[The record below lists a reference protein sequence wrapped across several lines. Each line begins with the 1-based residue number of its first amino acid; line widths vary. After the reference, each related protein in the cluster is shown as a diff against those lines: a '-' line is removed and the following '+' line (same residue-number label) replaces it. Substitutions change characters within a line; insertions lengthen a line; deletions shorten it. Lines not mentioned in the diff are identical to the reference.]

1 MCFLI
6 KKFENLFLHLSNT
19 KSNIMETRNYSKVYR
34 ILHWLIAFSFIFLL
48 ITIFLRKTWMEKNH
62 VAEIIQAFLADKGY
76 PALPEDDA
84 ILLAKK
90 IRKPMWDWH
99 IYLGYVLTGLYC
111 IRLAVPFFGE
121 MKFSSP
127 FKAGLDMKTKFQ
139 FWVYLVFY
147 ACTAVSLITGLII
160 EFGPKEYKK
169 PMEEIHEL
177 SLYYLLGFMV
187 LHFGGILIAELTS
200 DKGLVSRIISG
211 SKKEK

>member
-1 MCFLI
+1 
-6 KKFENLFLHLSNT
+6 
-19 KSNIMETRNYSKVYR
+19 METRNYSKVYR
-34 ILHWLIAFSFIFLL
+34 ILHWLIAFSFILL
-48 ITIFLRKTWMEKNH
+48 LLTIFLRKTWMEKNH
-62 VAEIIQAFLADKGY
+62 VAEIIQTFLADKGY
-76 PALPEDDA
+76 TALPEDDA

-160 EFGPKEYKK
+160 EFGPKDYKK

-177 SLYYLLGFMV
+177 SLYYLLGFMI
-187 LHFGGILIAELTS
+187 LHFGGVLIAELTS

-211 SKKEK
+211 SKKE

>member
-6 KKFENLFLHLSNT
+6 KKSENLFLHLSNI

-34 ILHWLIAFSFIFLL
+34 ILHWLIAFSFILLL

-177 SLYYLLGFMV
+177 SLYYLLGFMI

-211 SKKEK
+211 SKKE

>member
-1 MCFLI
+1 
-6 KKFENLFLHLSNT
+6 
-19 KSNIMETRNYSKVYR
+19 METRNYSKVYR
-34 ILHWLIAFSFIFLL
+34 ILHWLIAFSFILLL

-99 IYLGYVLTGLYC
+99 IYIGYVLTGLYC

-147 ACTAVSLITGLII
+147 VCTAISLITGLII

-177 SLYYLLGFMV
+177 SLYYLLGFMI

-211 SKKEK
+211 SKKE

>member
-1 MCFLI
+1 
-6 KKFENLFLHLSNT
+6 
-19 KSNIMETRNYSKVYR
+19 METRNYSKVYR

-99 IYLGYVLTGLYC
+99 IYIGYILTGLYC

-177 SLYYLLGFMV
+177 SLYYLLGFMI

-200 DKGLVSRIISG
+200 DKGLVSRIING
-211 SKKEK
+211 GKKE

>member
-6 KKFENLFLHLSNT
+6 KKSENLFLHLSNI

-34 ILHWLIAFSFIFLL
+34 ILHWLIAFSFILLL

-62 VAEIIQAFLADKGY
+62 VAEIIQAFLADKSY

-177 SLYYLLGFMV
+177 SMYYLLGFMI

-211 SKKEK
+211 SKKE

>member
-6 KKFENLFLHLSNT
+6 KKSENLFLHLSNI
-19 KSNIMETRNYSKVYR
+19 KSSIMETRNYSKVYR

-177 SLYYLLGFMV
+177 SLYYLLGFMI
-187 LHFGGILIAELTS
+187 LHIGGILIAELTS

-211 SKKEK
+211 SKKE

>member
-1 MCFLI
+1 
-6 KKFENLFLHLSNT
+6 
-19 KSNIMETRNYSKVYR
+19 METRNYSKVYR
-34 ILHWLIAFSFIFLL
+34 ILHWLIAFSFILLL

-62 VAEIIQAFLADKGY
+62 VAEIIQAFLADKSY

-177 SLYYLLGFMV
+177 SLYYLLGFMI
-187 LHFGGILIAELTS
+187 LHFGGVLIAELTS

-211 SKKEK
+211 SKKE

>member
-1 MCFLI
+1 
-6 KKFENLFLHLSNT
+6 
-19 KSNIMETRNYSKVYR
+19 METRNYSKVYR
-34 ILHWLIAFSFIFLL
+34 ILHWLIAFSFILL
-48 ITIFLRKTWMEKNH
+48 LLTIFLRKTWMEKNH
-62 VAEIIQAFLADKGY
+62 VAEIIQTFLADKGY
-76 PALPEDDA
+76 TALPEDDA

-127 FKAGLDMKTKFQ
+127 FKAGLDIKTKFQ

-147 ACTAVSLITGLII
+147 VCTAISLFTGLII
-160 EFGPKEYKK
+160 EFGPKAYKK
-169 PMEEIHEL
+169 PVEEIHEL
-177 SLYYLLGFMV
+177 SLYYLLGFMI
-187 LHFGGILIAELTS
+187 LHFSGILIAELTS

-211 SKKEK
+211 SKKE

>member
-1 MCFLI
+1 
-6 KKFENLFLHLSNT
+6 
-19 KSNIMETRNYSKVYR
+19 METRNYSRVYR

-76 PALPEDDA
+76 PVLPEDDA

-99 IYLGYVLTGLYC
+99 IYIGYILTGLYC

-177 SLYYLLGFMV
+177 SLYYLLGFMI

-200 DKGLVSRIISG
+200 DKGLVSRIING
-211 SKKEK
+211 GKKE

>member
-1 MCFLI
+1 
-6 KKFENLFLHLSNT
+6 
-19 KSNIMETRNYSKVYR
+19 METRNYSKVYR

-127 FKAGLDMKTKFQ
+127 FKAGLDMKIKFQ

-177 SLYYLLGFMV
+177 SLYYLLGFMI
-187 LHFGGILIAELTS
+187 LHFGGVLIAELTS

-211 SKKEK
+211 SKKE

>member
-6 KKFENLFLHLSNT
+6 KKSENLFLHLSNT

-34 ILHWLIAFSFIFLL
+34 ILHWLIAFSFILLL

-62 VAEIIQAFLADKGY
+62 VAEIIQAFLADKSY

-127 FKAGLDMKTKFQ
+127 FKAGLDVKTKFQ

-177 SLYYLLGFMV
+177 SLYYLLGFMI
-187 LHFGGILIAELTS
+187 LHIGGILIAELTS

-211 SKKEK
+211 SKKE

>member
-1 MCFLI
+1 
-6 KKFENLFLHLSNT
+6 
-19 KSNIMETRNYSKVYR
+19 METRNYSKVYR

-99 IYLGYVLTGLYC
+99 IYLRYVLTGLYC

-177 SLYYLLGFMV
+177 SLYYLLGFMI
-187 LHFGGILIAELTS
+187 LHFGGVLIAELTS

-211 SKKEK
+211 SKKE

>member
-1 MCFLI
+1 
-6 KKFENLFLHLSNT
+6 
-19 KSNIMETRNYSKVYR
+19 METRNYSRVYR

-76 PALPEDDA
+76 PVLPEDDA

-99 IYLGYVLTGLYC
+99 IYIGYILTGLYC

-127 FKAGLDMKTKFQ
+127 FKTGLDMKTKFQ

-177 SLYYLLGFMV
+177 SLYYLLGFMI

-211 SKKEK
+211 SKKE

>member
-1 MCFLI
+1 
-6 KKFENLFLHLSNT
+6 
-19 KSNIMETRNYSKVYR
+19 METRNYSKVYR

-62 VAEIIQAFLADKGY
+62 VAEIIQAFLADKSY

-177 SLYYLLGFMV
+177 SLYYLLGFMI
-187 LHFGGILIAELTS
+187 LHIGGILIAELTS

-211 SKKEK
+211 SKKE

>member
-6 KKFENLFLHLSNT
+6 KKSENLFLHLSNI

-34 ILHWLIAFSFIFLL
+34 ILHWLIAFSFILLL

-62 VAEIIQAFLADKGY
+62 VAEIIQAFLADKSY

-160 EFGPKEYKK
+160 EFGPKDYKK

-177 SLYYLLGFMV
+177 SLYYLLGFMI
-187 LHFGGILIAELTS
+187 LHFGGVLIAELTS
-200 DKGLVSRIISG
+200 DKGLVSRIING
-211 SKKEK
+211 SKKE

>member
-1 MCFLI
+1 
-6 KKFENLFLHLSNT
+6 
-19 KSNIMETRNYSKVYR
+19 METRNYSKVYR

-76 PALPEDDA
+76 PVLPEDDA

-160 EFGPKEYKK
+160 EFGPKDYKK

-177 SLYYLLGFMV
+177 SLYYLLGFMI
-187 LHFGGILIAELTS
+187 LHFGGVLIAELTS
-200 DKGLVSRIISG
+200 EKGLVSRIISG
-211 SKKEK
+211 SKKE

>member
-1 MCFLI
+1 
-6 KKFENLFLHLSNT
+6 
-19 KSNIMETRNYSKVYR
+19 METRNYSKVYR
-34 ILHWLIAFSFIFLL
+34 ILHWLIAFSFILLL

-177 SLYYLLGFMV
+177 SLYYLLGFMI

-200 DKGLVSRIISG
+200 DKGLVSRIING
-211 SKKEK
+211 GIIK

>member
-6 KKFENLFLHLSNT
+6 KKSENLFLHLSNI

-34 ILHWLIAFSFIFLL
+34 ILHWLIAFSFILLL

-160 EFGPKEYKK
+160 EFGPKAYKK

-177 SLYYLLGFMV
+177 SLYYLLGFMI
-187 LHFGGILIAELTS
+187 LHFGGVLIAELTS

-211 SKKEK
+211 SKKE

>member
-6 KKFENLFLHLSNT
+6 KKSENLFLHLSNI

-34 ILHWLIAFSFIFLL
+34 ILHWLIAFSFILLL

-139 FWVYLVFY
+139 FWVYLLFY
-147 ACTAVSLITGLII
+147 VCTAVSLITGLII

-177 SLYYLLGFMV
+177 SLYYLLGFMI
-187 LHFGGILIAELTS
+187 LHFGGVLIAELTS

-211 SKKEK
+211 SKKE

>member
-1 MCFLI
+1 
-6 KKFENLFLHLSNT
+6 
-19 KSNIMETRNYSKVYR
+19 METRNYSKVYR

-177 SLYYLLGFMV
+177 SLYYLLGFMI
-187 LHFGGILIAELTS
+187 LHIGGILIAELTS

-211 SKKEK
+211 SKKE

>member
-6 KKFENLFLHLSNT
+6 KKSKNLFLHLSNI

-34 ILHWLIAFSFIFLL
+34 ILHWLIAFSFILLL

-177 SLYYLLGFMV
+177 SLYYLLGFMI

-200 DKGLVSRIISG
+200 DKGLVSRIING
-211 SKKEK
+211 GIKK

>member
-1 MCFLI
+1 
-6 KKFENLFLHLSNT
+6 
-19 KSNIMETRNYSKVYR
+19 METRNYSKVYR
-34 ILHWLIAFSFIFLL
+34 ILHWLIAFSFILLL

-62 VAEIIQAFLADKGY
+62 VAEIIQAFLADKSY

-139 FWVYLVFY
+139 YWVYLVFY
-147 ACTAVSLITGLII
+147 VCTAVSLITGLII

-177 SLYYLLGFMV
+177 SLYYLLGFMI
-187 LHFGGILIAELTS
+187 LHFGGVLIAELTS

-211 SKKEK
+211 SKKE

>member
-6 KKFENLFLHLSNT
+6 KKSENLFLHLSNI

-127 FKAGLDMKTKFQ
+127 FKAGLDVKTKFQ

-177 SLYYLLGFMV
+177 SLYYLLGFMI

-211 SKKEK
+211 SKKE

>member
-6 KKFENLFLHLSNT
+6 KKSENLFLHLSNI

-34 ILHWLIAFSFIFLL
+34 ILHWLIAFSFILLL

-62 VAEIIQAFLADKGY
+62 VAEIIQAFLADKNY

-147 ACTAVSLITGLII
+147 VCTAVSLITGLII

-177 SLYYLLGFMV
+177 SLYYLLGFMI
-187 LHFGGILIAELTS
+187 LHFGGVLIAELTS

-211 SKKEK
+211 SKKE

>member
-6 KKFENLFLHLSNT
+6 KKSENLFLHLSNT

-34 ILHWLIAFSFIFLL
+34 ILHWLIAFSFILLL

-160 EFGPKEYKK
+160 EFGPKDYKK

-177 SLYYLLGFMV
+177 SLYYLLGFMI
-187 LHFGGILIAELTS
+187 LHFGGVLIAELTS

-211 SKKEK
+211 SKKE